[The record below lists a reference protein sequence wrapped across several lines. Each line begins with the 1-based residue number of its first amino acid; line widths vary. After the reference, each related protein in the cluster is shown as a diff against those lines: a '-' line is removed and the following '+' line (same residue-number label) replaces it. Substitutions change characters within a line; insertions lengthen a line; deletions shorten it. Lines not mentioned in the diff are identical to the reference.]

1 MRYIINAIKNDITPI
16 DGPFLYTNNM
26 HKNIANRSREIFAM
40 KSVIIL
46 KKFFILPL

>member
-1 MRYIINAIKNDITPI
+1 MIYIINAIKNDITPI
-16 DGPFLYTNNM
+16 DGPVLYTNNM

-46 KKFFILPL
+46 KKFFILSL

>member
-1 MRYIINAIKNDITPI
+1 MISHQLMNYI
-16 DGPFLYTNNM
+16 LYTNNM
-26 HKNIANRSREIFAM
+26 HKNIANRSREISAM